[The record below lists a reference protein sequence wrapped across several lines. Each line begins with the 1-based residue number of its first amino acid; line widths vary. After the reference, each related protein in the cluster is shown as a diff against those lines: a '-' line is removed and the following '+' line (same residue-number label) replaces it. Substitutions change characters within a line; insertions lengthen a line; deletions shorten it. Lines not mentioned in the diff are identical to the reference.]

1 MRVGFEPTIISLATN
16 SLRPLEQ
23 RTIKKEQ
30 TGFDTCTIVLL
41 FEWSLPLVD
50 SASTSATV
58 LYLSNQ
64 KLISKPKNDNL

>member
-1 MRVGFEPTIISLATN
+1 
-16 SLRPLEQ
+16 
-23 RTIKKEQ
+23 
-30 TGFDTCTIVLL
+30 
-41 FEWSLPLVD
+41 LPLVD